1 MNDTFDSE
9 FCRVQRIARAGSGRI
24 RGSARGQNR
33 IGEVV
38 RRAGLF
44 SVVARRV
51 ITDARRKS
59 FSFGAYS
66 CARNPSVIAQKNSGF
81 QTSVADGFLMN
92 G

>member
-44 SVVARRV
+44 SVVARRALRTPGESPSHSV
-51 ITDARRKS
+51 PILARVTH
-59 FSFGAYS
+59 
-66 CARNPSVIAQKNSGF
+66 P
-81 QTSVADGFLMN
+81 
-92 G
+92 